1 MIHSLTELDLVGQR
15 VLVRVDFN
23 VPLDESGVITDDT
36 RIVESLPTIQY
47 IVDHGGIAVLMSH
60 LGRPKGKV
68 NSKYSLAPVAD
79 RLSSLLGKQV
89 HFAPDC
95 IGEKAE
101 EVVQSRVS
109 GDVVLLE
116 NLRFYPEE
124 EANDSDFAAKL
135 AKSGDIYINDAF
147 GTAHRAHASTEAIAH
162 CFKKKGA
169 GILLQKE
176 LKYLGGALS
185 NPERPFVAILGGSK
199 VSGKIDVIRQLLT
212 KCDSILIGGGMM
224 FTFYKAMGF
233 EIGNSLLEKDK
244 VSLAAELI
252 AEAKSLGVE
261 VILPGDTIVA
271 DSFSNDANYKNV
283 EVHHIQEG
291 WMGMDIG
298 QRTIDE
304 FSRIILNARTI
315 VWNGPMGVFEMPN
328 FSAGTKAIAEALVGA
343 TRLGATTIIGGGD
356 SAAAIAQFNLE
367 KQVTHVSTGGGA
379 SLEFLEGKVLPGVKA
394 LEV

>member
-1 MIHSLTELDLVGQR
+1 MILSLNDLDLNDRR

-23 VPLDESGVITDDT
+23 VPLDETGTITDDT
-36 RIVESLPTIQY
+36 RIMESLPTIRY
-47 IVDHGGIAVLMSH
+47 IIDHGGLAILMSH

-68 NSKYSLAPVAD
+68 NPKYSLTPVAE
-79 RLSSLLGKQV
+79 RLSSLLDQPV
-89 HFAPDC
+89 YFAKDC
-95 IGEKAE
+95 IGAKAE
-101 EVVQSRVS
+101 EVVQSRTS
-109 GDVVLLE
+109 GEVVLLE

-124 EANDSDFAAKL
+124 EANDTEFAAKL
-135 AKSGDIYINDAF
+135 AQSGDIYINDAF

-162 CFKKKGA
+162 CFNEKGA
-169 GILLQKE
+169 GFLLQKE
-176 LKYLGGALS
+176 LKYLGEALS
-185 NPERPFVAILGGSK
+185 KPERPFVAILGGSK
-199 VSGKIDVIRQLLT
+199 VSGKIDVIKELLT

-224 FTFYKAMGF
+224 FTFYKAMGL

-244 VSLAAELI
+244 VSLASELI
-252 AEAKSLGVE
+252 AEAKEIGVE
-261 VILPGDTIVA
+261 VILPGDTIVG

-283 EVHHIQEG
+283 EVHHIKEG

-298 QRTIDE
+298 KRTIDE

-328 FSAGTKAIAEALVGA
+328 FAVGTKAIAEALVGA

-356 SAAAIAQFNLE
+356 SAAAISQFHLE